1 METKGINGAS
11 ETPLLMIT
19 HGKSVEKH
27 LIYNPSEKRSCTLDS
42 FPVLDGKK
50 VLGSSYGWLILVE
63 LVDDNDYGDCC
74 LFNPITNDIIKLP
87 KLIHPCDYNQCILT
101 KPPTEPDCYILFNGL
116 EQSFCKIGDEEYV
129 TRTLE
134 QQEEQEQDNG
144 RVGFDNLEAI
154 VSFQGTTYGYMDPD
168 KFVTINFVEPWI
180 IPLSSRLYEMRYD
193 TSWSRLY
200 EMRYG
205 ELLMVQKIYPFINDS
220 YEGMN
225 FAVFRIDTNPMK
237 CIELQNIGN
246 RTIFVSLKG
255 AGYCCP
261 SIGTKP
267 NSIYYTNE
275 DDRNLDKN
283 LDRELHIFDLEDRST
298 KSILPSSNVAAN
310 KSIMTSWI
318 QHEIFHST

>member
-1 METKGINGAS
+1 
-11 ETPLLMIT
+11 MIT

-87 KLIHPCDYNQCILT
+87 KLINPCDYNQCILT
-101 KPPTEPDCYILFNGL
+101 KPPTEPNCYILFNVYRATNDRAL
-116 EQSFCKIGDEEYV
+116 DH
-129 TRTLE
+129 
-134 QQEEQEQDNG
+134 
-144 RVGFDNLEAI
+144 
-154 VSFQGTTYGYMDPD
+154 
-168 KFVTINFVEPWI
+168 
-180 IPLSSRLYEMRYD
+180 SSRLYEIWLIES
-193 TSWSRLY
+193 TQSCG
-200 EMRYG
+200 G

-246 RTIFVSLKG
+246 RTIFVSLNG

-267 NSIYYTNE
+267 NSIYHTNE